1 MDRHEELI
9 AEIEAEMQATGFY
22 TGRSRLS
29 PRVIEA
35 IRKVRR
41 ELFVPEGQRDSA
53 YCNMPLGIGHGQ
65 TISQPF
71 IVAIMTD
78 LLDLNT
84 TDIVLEIGTGSGY
97 QAAILAE
104 LVAEVC
110 TIEVIPALADRAQRA
125 LNQAGYRNVAFRT
138 GDGALGWPE
147 RAPFDA
153 IMVTAAAPDVPA
165 SLIEQLHPGRRM
177 IIPVG
182 HQHGYQNLIL
192 IEKDVEGAVSRKTV
206 LDVAFVPLTR
216 PGQS

>member
-1 MDRHEELI
+1 MDRQEELI
-9 AEIEAEMQATGFY
+9 AEIEAETRATGFY
-22 TGRSRLS
+22 TGRYQLS

-78 LLDLNT
+78 LLDLNS

-125 LNQAGYRNVAFRT
+125 LTAAGYRNVAFRT
-138 GDGALGWPE
+138 GDGALGWAE

-165 SLIEQLHPGRRM
+165 ALIEQLRPGRRM

-216 PGQS
+216 PEPS